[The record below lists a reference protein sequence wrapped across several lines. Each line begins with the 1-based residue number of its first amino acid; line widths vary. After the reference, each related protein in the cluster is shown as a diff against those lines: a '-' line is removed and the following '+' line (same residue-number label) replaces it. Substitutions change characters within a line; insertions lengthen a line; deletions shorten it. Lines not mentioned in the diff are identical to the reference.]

1 MDKISIVVPIYN
13 VEKYLRKCIESI
25 LKQTYY
31 NLEIILVD
39 DGSTDSSGEICD
51 EYKNKDSRIIV
62 IHQKNKGMSSARNSG
77 IKCATGKYIGFIDS
91 DDYIEKDMYEILLK
105 NIIDY
110 SADIA
115 ICGFAFVENNK
126 VVPKEFTGDI
136 NVLDRQTA
144 LEELIKDRKIQSY
157 VWNKLYKREIWNNI
171 TFKSGVAFEDL
182 DIMYKLFKKA
192 KKIAIVDSLKYF
204 YVQRSNSIMH
214 IHNSKYILDRIN
226 VVIGRYNDFKTETN
240 KRLQFVNK
248 YAFAVNMIMIYRK
261 IILENYEDV
270 YDEFMK
276 YYDLFIEIINENE
289 FEIRKILTKN
299 QNLVLDFMLEDLA
312 TAPEKIRSV
321 KDIDK

>member
-248 YAFAVNMIMIYRK
+248 YAFAVNMIVIYRK